1 MRYFWIALS
10 VLLTGCNGVNDKNLK
25 EDVSSAVV
33 EKIAVFNGREPCA
46 ELMQKKGQAFGEQAN
61 KVVMKIC
68 GGIFDWEKPVTLSD
82 LKVYPGETVSV
93 CGIASGT
100 SRTGSKVGTRFVY
113 HPTKVSKV
121 NLKPIYPLIANEKM
135 LSAFYGLNEV
145 YIDAE
150 SKYCK

>member
-1 MRYFWIALS
+1 MRYFWVALS
-10 VLLTGCNGVNDKNLK
+10 VTLAGCNGVNDKKLE

-46 ELMQKKGQAFGEQAN
+46 EVMQKKEQAFGEQAD
-61 KVVMKIC
+61 KMAMKIC

-82 LKVYPGETVSV
+82 LKIYPGETVSV

-100 SRTGSKVGTRFVY
+100 SRAGSKVGTRFVY

-135 LSAFYGLNEV
+135 LSAFYGLNEI
-145 YIDAE
+145 YSDAE